1 MNRRSRAFEPK
12 ILTLSLALLMIC
24 ALSVVLPGR
33 SSASLKAVGNP
44 QPKSNPGTPADSLK
58 QVEGLKIIDAAV
70 CRGVEERKPIE
81 SGDRFPSDV
90 GSLSCFCRV
99 VHGKGTKIVHAWI
112 HDGQTRA
119 RVELEVGSNSW
130 RTWSTK
136 RILPSWTGSWE
147 VKIMT
152 PDGVVLDSV
161 AFTIY

>member
-1 MNRRSRAFEPK
+1 MSRRFRAFEPK
-12 ILTLSLALLMIC
+12 ILALSLALLVVC
-24 ALSVVLPGR
+24 ALSAVLPGR
-33 SSASLKAVGNP
+33 SSASLKAVGDPQQKPNP
-44 QPKSNPGTPADSLK
+44 ETPADSLK
-58 QVEGLKIIDAAV
+58 QAHGPKVVNAAV
-70 CRGVEERKPIE
+70 CRAVEDRKPVE
-81 SGDRFPSDV
+81 AGDRFPSDV

-119 RVELEVGSNSW
+119 RVELEVGSDSW

-161 AFTIY
+161 AFTVY